1 MIVSKSNS
9 SSSATT
15 TSSNKRLS
23 GLVSGLDTDELVKQL
38 SSGTQ
43 SKIDKQLQNKQIAQ
57 WRQESYR
64 EVIKALSE
72 FQAKYLSTT
81 TSSSILNRNFFT
93 STSIKNSSTFL
104 NVTGSATAAKNML
117 VTQITQLAQQAS
129 FTSMHKVSKQ
139 AIKTGSISASWL
151 PSNVAGNTMVI
162 NYDGKDYQLTLDS
175 TLTFN
180 PGDDVSKITDAL
192 NDAIAGTNE
201 LAGNVSFSVDA
212 DGKVTLTKTGSA
224 TGNITI
230 KDGTA
235 TLLAGLGLEKNSS
248 AATQITGSTAPDT
261 DFFFQNTLTTGS
273 TLNIKIG
280 STDYTLTIPKDTKIP
295 SDSATAA
302 NTLQEV
308 LKEAIQKNTDSSGTA
323 TDLKDKLDVTV
334 SEDGTVSF
342 FTKDGVSENLSI
354 TGGSQNLLEGLGLR
368 SGDTISTSGT
378 VDRTKLVSKYLGD
391 TLAGSTLTF
400 SLDGVKKYI
409 TFDISD
415 LNSADNDYSTPEKLQ
430 AYLQKKL
437 TAEFGTAKDAD
448 GNTVSKV
455 QVSIDSGSLS
465 FSTYKDSKQNGI
477 AVSTSVLSLE
487 TCDKSG
493 ILGING
499 ALKVYAGETNRI
511 NTNKTL
517 EDIQADLSTSLTA
530 SDDGTYGIII
540 NDQKFTFKKTDT
552 IDTIIKTINSDTHAN
567 VNISYSSVNDSFTIT
582 AKSGGSSSRV
592 DVQNIDGK
600 CNLANVLFGT
610 VPTKDADGNYI
621 ENSSAYSLT
630 KGQDAKMTV
639 SFDGNANNA
648 IEITRSENKFTLD
661 GVDFELLGI
670 TDSTVSAT
678 NPIKFTVN
686 SETDKLYEKIKD
698 FVDDYNSIIT
708 LCTTKINERQSAD
721 DKYLPLTDAQKA
733 EMTETQIKEY
743 EKKAKVGILNSDS
756 LLMNL
761 CLNLRKAMTDQV
773 DSVKSSLYEIGI
785 STKANDYS
793 GNGLL
798 TIDEDKLKAALTNDP
813 DKVASLFTDSNGVAT
828 KVQNVIND
836 NIKTTGGDGLLVA
849 KAGLENS
856 TKYDNSTLTQEI
868 SSYTQKIKE
877 LKTRLKTEQDR
888 YYAKFTKL
896 EQYISRMNTQA
907 SMFFDYGTSS

>member
-1 MIVSKSNS
+1 MIVSKPNS

-43 SKIDKQLQNKQIAQ
+43 SKIDKQLQSKQIAQ

-72 FQAKYLSTT
+72 FQTKYFSTT
-81 TSSSILNRNFFT
+81 TSSSSILNRSFFT
-93 STSIKNSSTFL
+93 STSIKNSSPFL

-129 FTSMHKVSKQ
+129 FTSMHKVSNQ
-139 AIKTGSISASWL
+139 AIKTGKLSSVL
-151 PSNVAGNTMVI
+151 GNTMVI
-162 NYDGKDYQLTLDS
+162 NYGGKDYELTLDS
-175 TLTFN
+175 TLSFN

-192 NDAIAGTNE
+192 NDAIAGTTE
-201 LAGNVSFSVDA
+201 LAGNVSFGVDTE
-212 DGKVTLTKTGSA
+212 GKVTLTKTGSA
-224 TGNITI
+224 AGNITI

-235 TLLAGLGLEKNSS
+235 ALLAGLGLEKNASD
-248 AATQITGSTAPDT
+248 ATQITGSTAPNPDSI
-261 DFFFQNTLTTGS
+261 FPNTLSAGS
-273 TLNIKIG
+273 ILNIKIG
-280 STDYTLTIPKDTKIP
+280 STNYTLTIPKDTKIS
-295 SDSATAA
+295 SDPAAAA

-308 LKEAIQKNTDSSGTA
+308 LSEAIQQNTDSSGTA
-323 TDLKDKLDVTV
+323 TDLKDKLDVSV

-342 FTKDGVSENLSI
+342 FTKDGVSEALSI

-378 VDRTKLVSKYLGD
+378 VDHTKLVSKYLGD

-409 TFDISD
+409 TFDVSD

-430 AYLQKKL
+430 EYLQKKL

-455 QVSIDSGSLS
+455 QVSIESGSLS
-465 FSTYKDSKQNGI
+465 FSTYKDTKQNGV

-487 TCDKSG
+487 SCDKSG
-493 ILGING
+493 VLGING

-517 EDIQADLSTSLTA
+517 EDIQSDLSTSFTVA
-530 SDDGTYGIII
+530 GDGPCNGMYGIKI
-540 NDQKFTFKKTDT
+540 NDKEFYFKKTDT
-552 IDTIIKTINSDTHAN
+552 IDTIIKTINSDTQAN

-592 DVQNIDGK
+592 DVQSIDGTY
-600 CNLANVLFGT
+600 NLADVLFGT

-621 ENSSAYSLT
+621 ENSAAYSLT

-639 SFDGNANNA
+639 SFDGNVNNA

-661 GVDFELLGI
+661 GVDFELLGT
-670 TDSTVSAT
+670 TDSTVSDT
-678 NPIKFTVN
+678 NPIKFSVN
-686 SETDKLYEKIKD
+686 SETDKLYDKIKN

-708 LCTTKINERQSAD
+708 LCTTKINERQKAD

-761 CLNLRKAMTDQV
+761 CLNLRNAMTGQV

-798 TIDEDKLKAALTNDP
+798 VIDEEKLKAALTNDP
-813 DKVASLFTDSNGVAT
+813 DKVASLFTDSDGVAT
-828 KVQNVIND
+828 KVQNVIKD
-836 NIKTTGGDGLLVA
+836 NIKTTGGDGFLVA
-849 KAGLENS
+849 KAGLESS
-856 TKYDNSTLTQEI
+856 TKYDNSTLSKEI
-868 SSYTQKIKE
+868 SNYTQKIKE
-877 LKTRLKTEQDR
+877 LQARLKTEQDR
-888 YYAKFTKL
+888 YYAKFTRL
-896 EQYISRMNTQA
+896 EQYISRMNIQA